1 MIRLARFSED
11 NAEIVLSWRNK
22 PEIRMNFIDN
32 REISLNNHLKFISNT
47 FENNQHFFI
56 LNVKNK
62 PHGVLNVNK
71 LNAHLGLWGCYLTQT
86 ERVMPGIFP
95 LMIAI
100 SGKFAFEYLNL
111 KTLNSEVIENNTA
124 PHRINKFLEINS
136 TNERTE
142 RRYSGELVNIVC
154 YELNIDQWPK
164 VKRQIL
170 KLLPQKLSF
179 ALKNFNFEE
188 NITP

>member
-1 MIRLARFSED
+1 
-11 NAEIVLSWRNK
+11 
-22 PEIRMNFIDN
+22 
-32 REISLNNHLKFISNT
+32 
-47 FENNQHFFI
+47 
-56 LNVKNK
+56 
-62 PHGVLNVNK
+62 
-71 LNAHLGLWGCYLTQT
+71 
-86 ERVMPGIFP
+86 
-95 LMIAI
+95 MIAI

-179 ALKNFNFEE
+179 AFKNFNFEE
-188 NITP
+188 NITPY

>member
-1 MIRLARFSED
+1 MAI
-11 NAEIVLSWRNK
+11 
-22 PEIRMNFIDN
+22 NFASPSPK
-32 REISLNNHLKFISNT
+32 RSL
-47 FENNQHFFI
+47 
-56 LNVKNK
+56 
-62 PHGVLNVNK
+62 
-71 LNAHLGLWGCYLTQT
+71 
-86 ERVMPGIFP
+86 
-95 LMIAI
+95 
-100 SGKFAFEYLNL
+100 L

-179 ALKNFNFEE
+179 TLKNFNFEE
-188 NITP
+188 DVTLY